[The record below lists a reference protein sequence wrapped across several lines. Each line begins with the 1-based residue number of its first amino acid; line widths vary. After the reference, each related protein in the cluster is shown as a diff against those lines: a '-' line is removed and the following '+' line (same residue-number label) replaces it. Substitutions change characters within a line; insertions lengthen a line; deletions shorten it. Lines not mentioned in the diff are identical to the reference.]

1 MLKTLKLSLPF
12 SSHNTDLNR
21 ITATIDSEFKAF
33 KKTYKQ
39 SMKTNVFLINRISGY
54 MTSRYGKML
63 RPKLVLLSAKLF
75 GPINEQ
81 TIASAV
87 LIELLHVATLLH
99 DDVVDRAEQRR
110 GIPSIHS
117 IWKNKTAVLM
127 GDFLF
132 SRALINLVGLR
143 NFDSLDVLSMAA
155 ERMSKGEL
163 LQLEKNRSNG
173 LDEETYF
180 RMISDKTASLFS
192 AACEMGALTSTEST
206 DRRKSLS
213 LFGEHLGIAF
223 QLKDDLF
230 DFTGKKANTGKP
242 VGRDVKENLITLPVI
257 HSLANDSKR
266 SARKIIKNLR
276 NKNGKSDFQMAV
288 NYVKERGGLE
298 YTEHKLNFHSQK
310 AIEFLSDIEES
321 DTKEALIKFVR
332 FNIDRTR

>member
-12 SSHNTDLNR
+12 SSYNADLNR
-21 ITATIDSEFKAF
+21 ITAPIDTEFKDF
-33 KKTYKQ
+33 KKAYKN
-39 SMKTNVFLINRISGY
+39 SMRTNVFLINRISGY
-54 MTSRYGKML
+54 MTSRYGKMF

-87 LIELLHVATLLH
+87 LIELLHIATLMH
-99 DDVVDRAEQRR
+99 DDVVDRAEHRR

-192 AACEMGALTSTEST
+192 AASEMGALTTT
-206 DRRKSLS
+206 DSVDKRKALS
-213 LFGEHLGIAF
+213 LYGEHLGIAF

-230 DFTGKKANTGKP
+230 DYVGKKANTGKP

-257 HSLANDSKR
+257 HSLGKDSKR

-288 NYVKERGGLE
+288 NYVKEHGGLE
-298 YTEHKLNFHSQK
+298 YTEQKLNFHSQK
-310 AIEFLSDIEES
+310 AIDSLSELEDS
-321 DTKEALIKFVR
+321 DSKDALIKFVR

>member
-1 MLKTLKLSLPF
+1 VLKTLKLSLPF
-12 SSHNTDLNR
+12 SSYNTDLHR
-21 ITATIDSEFKAF
+21 ITAPIDSEFKAF
-33 KKTYKQ
+33 KKAYKN

-54 MTSRYGKML
+54 MTSRFGKML

-75 GPINEQ
+75 GPVNEQ

-87 LIELLHVATLLH
+87 LIELLHIATLMH

-173 LDEETYF
+173 LDEATYF

-192 AACEMGALTSTEST
+192 AACEMGALTGTESAEK
-206 DRRKSLS
+206 RKSLS
-213 LFGEHLGIAF
+213 LYGEHLGIAF

-230 DFTGKKANTGKP
+230 DFTGKKSIIGKP
-242 VGRDVKENLITLPVI
+242 AGRDVKENLITLPVI
-257 HSLANDSKR
+257 YSLTNDSKR

-298 YTEHKLNFHSQK
+298 YTLDKLNFHSQK
-310 AIEFLSDIEES
+310 AIDSLSDLEES
-321 DTKEALIKFVR
+321 EFKEALIKFVR

>member
-1 MLKTLKLSLPF
+1 MLKTLNLSLPF
-12 SSHNTDLNR
+12 KSKNIALKR
-21 ITATIDSEFKAF
+21 ITDPIEAEFKLF
-33 KKTYKQ
+33 KKAYKN
-39 SMKTNVFLINRISGY
+39 SMRTNIFLINRISGY
-54 MTSRYGKML
+54 IASRYGKML

-87 LIELLHVATLLH
+87 LIELLHIATLIH

-110 GIPSIHS
+110 GIPSIRS

-132 SRALINLVGLR
+132 SRALINLIGIR
-143 NFDSLDVLSMAA
+143 NFDALDVISSAA

-163 LQLEKNRSNG
+163 LQLEKNRAHG
-173 LDEETYF
+173 MDEDTYF

-192 AACEMGALTSTEST
+192 AACEMGALSTIDSIEK
-206 DRRKSLS
+206 RNALS
-213 LFGEHLGIAF
+213 LYGEHLGIAF

-230 DFTGKKANTGKP
+230 DFIGKKANTGKP

-257 HSLANDSKR
+257 HSLSNGSKR
-266 SARKIIKNLR
+266 SGRNIVKTLR
-276 NKNGKSDFQMAV
+276 NKNGKSDFQKAV
-288 NYVKERGGLE
+288 IFVKEGGGLE
-298 YTEHKLNFHSQK
+298 YTEQKLKLHSQK
-310 AIEFLSDIEES
+310 AVDSLSDLEDSEI
-321 DTKEALIKFVR
+321 KEALIKFVR

>member
-1 MLKTLKLSLPF
+1 VLKTLKLSLPF
-12 SSHNTDLNR
+12 SSHNTDLHR
-21 ITATIDSEFKAF
+21 ITAPIDSEFKAF
-33 KKTYKQ
+33 KKAYKN

-54 MTSRYGKML
+54 MTSRFGQML

-75 GPINEQ
+75 GPVNEQ

-87 LIELLHVATLLH
+87 LIELLHIATLMH

-173 LDEETYF
+173 LDEATYF

-192 AACEMGALTSTEST
+192 AACEMGALTGTESAEK
-206 DRRKSLS
+206 RKSLS
-213 LFGEHLGIAF
+213 LYGEHLGIAF

-230 DFTGKKANTGKP
+230 DFTGKKSIIGKP
-242 VGRDVKENLITLPVI
+242 AENLR
-257 HSLANDSKR
+257 AGM
-266 SARKIIKNLR
+266 LR
-276 NKNGKSDFQMAV
+276 
-288 NYVKERGGLE
+288 R
-298 YTEHKLNFHSQK
+298 
-310 AIEFLSDIEES
+310 I
-321 DTKEALIKFVR
+321 
-332 FNIDRTR
+332 

>member
-1 MLKTLKLSLPF
+1 MLKTLKLSLAF
-12 SSHNTDLNR
+12 SSYNTDLHR
-21 ITATIDSEFKAF
+21 ITAPIESEFKAF
-33 KKTYKQ
+33 KKAYKK

-54 MTSRYGKML
+54 MTSRFGKML

-75 GPINEQ
+75 GPVNEQ

-87 LIELLHVATLLH
+87 LIELLHIATLMH

-173 LDEETYF
+173 LDEATYF

-192 AACEMGALTSTEST
+192 AACEMGALTGTESA
-206 DRRKSLS
+206 DKRKSLS
-213 LFGEHLGIAF
+213 LYGEHLGIAF

-230 DFTGKKANTGKP
+230 DFTGKKSYTGKP
-242 VGRDVKENLITLPVI
+242 VGRDVKENMITLPVI
-257 HSLANDSKR
+257 YSLTNDSKR

-298 YTEHKLNFHSQK
+298 YTLDKLNFHSQK
-310 AIEFLSDIEES
+310 AIDCLSDLEES
-321 DTKEALIKFVR
+321 ETKEALIKFVR

>member
-12 SSHNTDLNR
+12 GSSNTDLHR
-21 ITATIDSEFKAF
+21 ITAPINTEFKDF
-33 KKTYKQ
+33 KKAYKN

-54 MTSRYGKML
+54 MTSRFGKML

-87 LIELLHVATLLH
+87 LIELLHIATLMH

-192 AACEMGALTSTEST
+192 AACEMGALTSTESE
-206 DRRKSLS
+206 DKRKSVS
-213 LFGEHLGIAF
+213 LYGEHLGIAF

-230 DFTGKKANTGKP
+230 DFTGKRANTGKP

-257 HSLANDSKR
+257 HSLANDSMR
-266 SARKIIKNLR
+266 SAKKIIKNLR

-288 NYVKERGGLE
+288 DYVKERGGLE
-298 YTEHKLNFHSQK
+298 YTEEKLNFHSQK
-310 AIEFLSDIEES
+310 AIDSLSDIEDS
-321 DTKEALIKFVR
+321 DMKDALIKFVR